1 LLFAA
6 VPGGESRKLVEGAFK
21 AIIQIQKKMSPFQL
35 TTLSQSSLQDYMDCP
50 QRFKLRYLDRLSYP
64 AVETEPTLENEK
76 HQQEGEYFHRLIQ
89 QHLIGIPAEQISRFA
104 NTPDLQK
111 WWENFLA
118 TEDLRVL
125 REESLQRNR
134 EGKELGGLYAEATL
148 SAPLGKYRLLAKY
161 DLIAVQNDK
170 VTIYDWKT
178 YRKRPRNEWLAARM
192 QTRVY
197 RALLVNAGAH
207 LNQGKPFE
215 PEQIEMIYWFAD
227 FPEDPARLPYS
238 TTQYLRDWDL
248 LVKLSNEVA
257 SVSSYPLTEDR
268 QKCLFCTYR
277 SYCER
282 GIQAGSAEQAEAEME
297 AEELFDVNFEQ
308 IGEIAF

>member
-1 LLFAA
+1 M
-6 VPGGESRKLVEGAFK
+6 KT
-21 AIIQIQKKMSPFQL
+21 QTFQL
-35 TTLSQSSLQDYMDCP
+35 TTLSQSSLQDYLDCA

-64 AVETEPTLENEK
+64 AIETEPTLENEK

-89 QHLIGIPAEQISRFA
+89 QHLIGIPAEQIARFA
-104 NTPDLQK
+104 NTPNLQR
-111 WWENFLA
+111 WWENFQNSKDLA
-118 TEDLRVL
+118 GIKTLAVM
-125 REESLQRNR
+125 
-134 EGKELGGLYAEATL
+134 YPEATL
-148 SAPLGKYRLLAKY
+148 SAPLGKHRLLAKY
-161 DLIAVQNDK
+161 DLISVEQGK

-178 YRKRPRNEWLAARM
+178 YRKRPRNEWLVARM

-197 RALLVNAGAH
+197 RALLVQAGAH
-207 LNQGKPFE
+207 LNNGRPFE

-227 FPEDPARLPYS
+227 FPEEPARFPY
-238 TTQYLRDWDL
+238 TAAQFQRDWDVL
-248 LVKLSNEVA
+248 LKLSAEVA
-257 SVSSYPLTEDR
+257 TASSYPLTEDR

-282 GIQAGSAEQAEAEME
+282 GIQAGNVEQAEAEME

>member
-1 LLFAA
+1 MNT
-6 VPGGESRKLVEGAFK
+6 
-21 AIIQIQKKMSPFQL
+21 QPFQL
-35 TTLSQSSLQDYMDCP
+35 TTLSQSSLQDYMDCA

-76 HQQEGEYFHRLIQ
+76 HQQEGEYFHRLVQ
-89 QHLIGIPAEQISRFA
+89 QHLIGIPTEQIEKFA
-104 NTPDLQK
+104 NTMNLQK
-111 WWENFLA
+111 WWENWKSF
-118 TEDLRVL
+118 RN
-125 REESLQRNR
+125 LQDF
-134 EGKELGGLYAEATL
+134 GSIYTEATL

-161 DLIAVQNDK
+161 DLIAIQNGK

-197 RALLVNAGAH
+197 QALLVNAGAH
-207 LNQGKPFE
+207 LNHGKPFE

-227 FPEDPARLPYS
+227 FPNEPARFAYTS
-238 TTQYLRDWDL
+238 AQFKRDWDSL
-248 LVKLSNEVA
+248 LKLSEEIA
-257 SVSSYPLTEDR
+257 SAPSYPLTDDR
-268 QKCLFCTYR
+268 QKCLYCTYR

-282 GIQAGSAEQAEAEME
+282 GIQAGNMEQAEAEME

>member
-1 LLFAA
+1 MNT
-6 VPGGESRKLVEGAFK
+6 
-21 AIIQIQKKMSPFQL
+21 QPFQL
-35 TTLSQSSLQDYMDCP
+35 TTLSQSSLQDYMDCA

-76 HQQEGEYFHRLIQ
+76 HQQEGEYFHRLVQ
-89 QHLIGIPAEQISRFA
+89 QYLIGIPAEQIAKFA
-104 NTPDLQK
+104 NTVNLQK
-111 WWENFLA
+111 WWENFQNSK
-118 TEDLRVL
+118 DLT
-125 REESLQRNR
+125 SLLEVFQKQGGRR
-134 EGKELGGLYAEATL
+134 DLSGLYPEATL

-161 DLIAVQNDK
+161 DLITIQNGK
-170 VTIYDWKT
+170 AIIYDWKT

-197 RALLVNAGAH
+197 QALLVKAGAH
-207 LNQGKPFE
+207 LNNGKPFE

-227 FPEDPARLPYS
+227 FPNEPARFAYTS
-238 TTQYLRDWDL
+238 AQFKRDWDSL
-248 LVKLSNEVA
+248 LKLSEEIA
-257 SVSSYPLTEDR
+257 FAPSYPLTEDR
-268 QKCLFCTYR
+268 QKCLYCTYR

-282 GIQAGSAEQAEAEME
+282 GIQAGNMEQAEAEME